1 MQDSMTIE
9 ERPGSK
15 PGHVILTLNG
25 PLLLATVFG
34 FQSAV
39 RADKSQA
46 LIIDFS
52 KVPYVDSAGIGAL
65 VGACVT
71 RQNSNRQLALV
82 GANDRVRTTLQVT
95 HVEQFFKFFGSIDEA
110 ESTF

>member
-39 RADKSQA
+39 RADKSQS
-46 LIIDFS
+46 LIIDFTN
-52 KVPYVDSAGIGAL
+52 VPYVDSAGIGAL

-95 HVEQFFKFFGSIDEA
+95 HVEQFFKFFDSIDAA
-110 ESTF
+110 ESAV

>member
-25 PLLLATVFG
+25 PLLLITVFG

-39 RADKSQA
+39 RADQSQS

-65 VGACVT
+65 VAAYVT
-71 RQNSNRQLALV
+71 RQNSHRNLALV
-82 GANDRVRTTLQVT
+82 GVNDRVRTTLQVT
-95 HVEQFFKFFGSIDEA
+95 HVEQFFKFFDSIEEA
-110 ESTF
+110 ESAY